1 MLVHVP
7 VSVDG
12 TLPSIIG
19 LEKACRAFAGGATCV
34 MVGDPFFFFFFFV
47 SFSSHFL
54 YSLIGIDADMI
65 KKKLCPIILFLFQSW
80 LSLF

>member
-1 MLVHVP
+1 MRQHAESSCHVMLVRVP

-34 MVGDPFFFFFFFV
+34 MVGDPFFFFFLL
-47 SFSSHFL
+47 SHSPLIFSRLSSGL
-54 YSLIGIDADMI
+54 MLI
-65 KKKLCPIILFLFQSW
+65 
-80 LSLF
+80 